1 MVIDDSVCKKYGTH
15 SEMVCY
21 NHSTT
26 LGTVLSHDYVTSFYL
41 SGDIYIPSSV
51 ILLYGNKKR
60 CEEKSIPFKTK
71 VELCNEIIDK
81 HQSRAKKTIVLINS
95 WYNIH
100 EVISCCRKHGYDWI
114 VDMKSNIVIVY
125 ESKKMHASY
134 LIDILRKRGIFTYT
148 IIDGEIYNA
157 WTKTIYNLLK
167 RHKLNVL
174 AVKLIRKYKRFE
186 MKHPNELVQ
195 MDTKGPFYLKASRT
209 KHYFIHVIDDCSRK
223 VVSKWCNRRTSE
235 AALSVLKE
243 WVKLHG
249 KPNKVMHDGGTEF
262 TSTDFKNFLILNGIK
277 DKQIPKGYP
286 QEQGKVEA
294 YNKIVISE
302 FLQIEELKDEKDGAE
317 KYESFVNSYNYERE
331 HGGINGMTPAEKFMK
346 CLKQPLLIH

>member
-1 MVIDDSVCKKYGTH
+1 MIIEPERSGKSISDVCIAFGVSRATWYKWKRRYDAYGIDGLKNQSRKPHNIKNLKVTEELEKLVLELRLNNRFGPMRIRFRLKRKYGV
-15 SEMVCY
+15 S
-21 NHSTT
+21 
-26 LGTVLSHDYVTSFYL
+26 LG
-41 SGDIYIPSSV
+41 
-51 ILLYGNKKR
+51 
-60 CEEKSIPFKTK
+60 
-71 VELCNEIIDK
+71 
-81 HQSRAKKTIVLINS
+81 
-95 WYNIH
+95 
-100 EVISCCRKHGYDWI
+100 
-114 VDMKSNIVIVY
+114 
-125 ESKKMHASY
+125 
-134 LIDILRKRGIFTYT
+134 
-148 IIDGEIYNA
+148 
-157 WTKTIYNLLK
+157 TKTIYNLLK

-174 AVKLIRKYKRFE
+174 AVKLKRKYKRFE

>member
-1 MVIDDSVCKKYGTH
+1 MIIEPERSGKSISDVCIAFGVSRETWYKWKRRYDAYGIDGLKNQSRKPHNIKSLKVTEELEKLVLELRLNNRFGPMRIRFRLKRKYGV
-15 SEMVCY
+15 S
-21 NHSTT
+21 
-26 LGTVLSHDYVTSFYL
+26 LG
-41 SGDIYIPSSV
+41 
-51 ILLYGNKKR
+51 
-60 CEEKSIPFKTK
+60 
-71 VELCNEIIDK
+71 
-81 HQSRAKKTIVLINS
+81 
-95 WYNIH
+95 
-100 EVISCCRKHGYDWI
+100 
-114 VDMKSNIVIVY
+114 
-125 ESKKMHASY
+125 
-134 LIDILRKRGIFTYT
+134 
-148 IIDGEIYNA
+148 
-157 WTKTIYNLLK
+157 TKTIYNLLK

-174 AVKLIRKYKRFE
+174 AVKLKRKYKRFE

>member
-1 MVIDDSVCKKYGTH
+1 MIIEPERSGKSISDVCIAFGISRETWYKWKRRYDAYGVDGLKNQSRKPHNIKNVKVTEELEKLVLELRLNNRFGPMRIRFRLKRKYGV
-15 SEMVCY
+15 S
-21 NHSTT
+21 
-26 LGTVLSHDYVTSFYL
+26 LG
-41 SGDIYIPSSV
+41 
-51 ILLYGNKKR
+51 
-60 CEEKSIPFKTK
+60 
-71 VELCNEIIDK
+71 
-81 HQSRAKKTIVLINS
+81 
-95 WYNIH
+95 
-100 EVISCCRKHGYDWI
+100 
-114 VDMKSNIVIVY
+114 
-125 ESKKMHASY
+125 
-134 LIDILRKRGIFTYT
+134 
-148 IIDGEIYNA
+148 
-157 WTKTIYNLLK
+157 TKTIYNLLK

-174 AVKLIRKYKRFE
+174 AVKLKRKYKRFE

-195 MDTKGPFYLKASRT
+195 MDTKGPFYLKASLT
-209 KHYFIHVIDDCSRK
+209 KHYLIHVIDDCSRK

-294 YNKIVISE
+294 YNKIVIAE

>member
-1 MVIDDSVCKKYGTH
+1 MIIEPERSGKSISDVCIAFGISRETWYKWKRRYDAYGVDGLKNQSRKPHNIKNVKVTEELEKSVLELRLNNRFGPMRIRFRLKRKYGV
-15 SEMVCY
+15 S
-21 NHSTT
+21 
-26 LGTVLSHDYVTSFYL
+26 LG
-41 SGDIYIPSSV
+41 
-51 ILLYGNKKR
+51 
-60 CEEKSIPFKTK
+60 
-71 VELCNEIIDK
+71 
-81 HQSRAKKTIVLINS
+81 
-95 WYNIH
+95 
-100 EVISCCRKHGYDWI
+100 
-114 VDMKSNIVIVY
+114 
-125 ESKKMHASY
+125 
-134 LIDILRKRGIFTYT
+134 
-148 IIDGEIYNA
+148 
-157 WTKTIYNLLK
+157 TKTIYNLLK

-174 AVKLIRKYKRFE
+174 AVKLKRKYKRFE

-209 KHYFIHVIDDCSRK
+209 KHYLIHVIDDCSRK

-294 YNKIVISE
+294 YNKIVIAE

-317 KYESFVNSYNYERE
+317 KYESFVNSYNYQRE

>member
-1 MVIDDSVCKKYGTH
+1 MIIEPERSGKSISDVCIAFGVSRATWYKWKRRYDTYGIDGLKNQSRKPHNIKNLKVTEELEKLVLELRLNNRFGPMRIRFRLKRKYGV
-15 SEMVCY
+15 S
-21 NHSTT
+21 
-26 LGTVLSHDYVTSFYL
+26 LG
-41 SGDIYIPSSV
+41 
-51 ILLYGNKKR
+51 
-60 CEEKSIPFKTK
+60 
-71 VELCNEIIDK
+71 
-81 HQSRAKKTIVLINS
+81 
-95 WYNIH
+95 
-100 EVISCCRKHGYDWI
+100 
-114 VDMKSNIVIVY
+114 
-125 ESKKMHASY
+125 
-134 LIDILRKRGIFTYT
+134 
-148 IIDGEIYNA
+148 
-157 WTKTIYNLLK
+157 TKTIYNLLK

-174 AVKLIRKYKRFE
+174 AVKLKRKYKRFE

-294 YNKIVISE
+294 YNKILISE

-346 CLKQPLLIH
+346 CLEQPLLIH

>member
-1 MVIDDSVCKKYGTH
+1 MIIEPERSGKSISDVCIAFGISRETWYKWKRRYDAYGVDGLKNQSRKPHNIKNVKVTEELEKLVLELRLNNRFGPMRIRFRLKRKYGV
-15 SEMVCY
+15 S
-21 NHSTT
+21 
-26 LGTVLSHDYVTSFYL
+26 LG
-41 SGDIYIPSSV
+41 
-51 ILLYGNKKR
+51 
-60 CEEKSIPFKTK
+60 
-71 VELCNEIIDK
+71 
-81 HQSRAKKTIVLINS
+81 
-95 WYNIH
+95 
-100 EVISCCRKHGYDWI
+100 
-114 VDMKSNIVIVY
+114 
-125 ESKKMHASY
+125 
-134 LIDILRKRGIFTYT
+134 
-148 IIDGEIYNA
+148 
-157 WTKTIYNLLK
+157 TKTIYNLLK

-174 AVKLIRKYKRFE
+174 AVKLKRKYKRFE

-209 KHYFIHVIDDCSRK
+209 KHYLIHVIDDCSRK

-235 AALSVLKE
+235 GALSVLKE

-249 KPNKVMHDGGTEF
+249 KSNKVMHDGGTEF

-294 YNKIVISE
+294 YNKIVIAE

>member
-1 MVIDDSVCKKYGTH
+1 MDIIENRYRMIIEPERSGKTVSDVCIAFGVSRATWYKWKRRYDTYGIDGLKNQSRKPHNIKNLKVTEELEKLVLELRLNNRFGAMRIRFRLKRKYGV
-15 SEMVCY
+15 S
-21 NHSTT
+21 
-26 LGTVLSHDYVTSFYL
+26 LG
-41 SGDIYIPSSV
+41 
-51 ILLYGNKKR
+51 
-60 CEEKSIPFKTK
+60 
-71 VELCNEIIDK
+71 
-81 HQSRAKKTIVLINS
+81 
-95 WYNIH
+95 
-100 EVISCCRKHGYDWI
+100 
-114 VDMKSNIVIVY
+114 
-125 ESKKMHASY
+125 
-134 LIDILRKRGIFTYT
+134 
-148 IIDGEIYNA
+148 
-157 WTKTIYNLLK
+157 TKTIYNLLK

-174 AVKLIRKYKRFE
+174 AVKLKRKYKRFE

-286 QEQGKVEA
+286 QEQGKVEV

>member
-1 MVIDDSVCKKYGTH
+1 MIIEPERSGKSISDVCIAFGISRETWYKWKRRYDVYGVDGLKNQSRKPHNIKNVKVTEELEKLVLELRLNDRFGPMRIRFRLKRKYGV
-15 SEMVCY
+15 S
-21 NHSTT
+21 
-26 LGTVLSHDYVTSFYL
+26 LG
-41 SGDIYIPSSV
+41 
-51 ILLYGNKKR
+51 
-60 CEEKSIPFKTK
+60 
-71 VELCNEIIDK
+71 
-81 HQSRAKKTIVLINS
+81 
-95 WYNIH
+95 
-100 EVISCCRKHGYDWI
+100 
-114 VDMKSNIVIVY
+114 
-125 ESKKMHASY
+125 
-134 LIDILRKRGIFTYT
+134 
-148 IIDGEIYNA
+148 
-157 WTKTIYNLLK
+157 TKTIYNLLK

-174 AVKLIRKYKRFE
+174 AVKLKRKYKRFE

-294 YNKIVISE
+294 YNKIVIAE

>member
-1 MVIDDSVCKKYGTH
+1 VDIIENRYRMIIEPERSGKSISDVCIAFGISRETWYKWKRRYDAYGVDGLKNQSRKPHNIKNVKVTEELEKLVLELRLNNRFGPMRIRFRLKRKYGV
-15 SEMVCY
+15 S
-21 NHSTT
+21 
-26 LGTVLSHDYVTSFYL
+26 LG
-41 SGDIYIPSSV
+41 
-51 ILLYGNKKR
+51 
-60 CEEKSIPFKTK
+60 
-71 VELCNEIIDK
+71 
-81 HQSRAKKTIVLINS
+81 
-95 WYNIH
+95 
-100 EVISCCRKHGYDWI
+100 
-114 VDMKSNIVIVY
+114 
-125 ESKKMHASY
+125 
-134 LIDILRKRGIFTYT
+134 
-148 IIDGEIYNA
+148 
-157 WTKTIYNLLK
+157 TKTIYNLLK

-174 AVKLIRKYKRFE
+174 AVKLKRKYKRFE

-209 KHYFIHVIDDCSRK
+209 KHYLIHVIDDCSRK

-294 YNKIVISE
+294 YNKIVIAE

>member
-1 MVIDDSVCKKYGTH
+1 MIIEPERSGKSISDVCIAFGVSRATWYKWKRRYDTYGIDGLKNQSRKPHNIKNLTVTEELEKLVLELRLNNRFGPMRIRFRLKRKYGV
-15 SEMVCY
+15 S
-21 NHSTT
+21 
-26 LGTVLSHDYVTSFYL
+26 LG
-41 SGDIYIPSSV
+41 
-51 ILLYGNKKR
+51 
-60 CEEKSIPFKTK
+60 
-71 VELCNEIIDK
+71 
-81 HQSRAKKTIVLINS
+81 
-95 WYNIH
+95 
-100 EVISCCRKHGYDWI
+100 
-114 VDMKSNIVIVY
+114 
-125 ESKKMHASY
+125 
-134 LIDILRKRGIFTYT
+134 
-148 IIDGEIYNA
+148 
-157 WTKTIYNLLK
+157 TKTIYNLLK

-174 AVKLIRKYKRFE
+174 AVKLKRKYKRFE

>member
-1 MVIDDSVCKKYGTH
+1 MIIEPERSGKSISDVCIAFGISRETWYKWKRRYDAYGVDGLKNQSRKPHNIKNVKVTEELEKLVLELRLNNRFGPMRIRFRLKRKYGV
-15 SEMVCY
+15 S
-21 NHSTT
+21 
-26 LGTVLSHDYVTSFYL
+26 LG
-41 SGDIYIPSSV
+41 
-51 ILLYGNKKR
+51 
-60 CEEKSIPFKTK
+60 
-71 VELCNEIIDK
+71 
-81 HQSRAKKTIVLINS
+81 
-95 WYNIH
+95 
-100 EVISCCRKHGYDWI
+100 
-114 VDMKSNIVIVY
+114 
-125 ESKKMHASY
+125 
-134 LIDILRKRGIFTYT
+134 
-148 IIDGEIYNA
+148 
-157 WTKTIYNLLK
+157 TKTIYNLLK

-174 AVKLIRKYKRFE
+174 AVKLKRKYKRFE

-209 KHYFIHVIDDCSRK
+209 KHHLIHVIDDCSRK

-235 AALSVLKE
+235 GALSVLKE

-294 YNKIVISE
+294 YNKIVIAE